1 MKEILL
7 DTHTFLWWVDDS
19 PKLSIAAKE
28 IIGNM
33 DNSCRLSLVSCW
45 EMAIKCRSG
54 KLDLAIPLK
63 EYIPRHV
70 AANGFSL
77 LSISF
82 RHVIGVETMPLHHR
96 DPFDR
101 LLAAQTLAEKMLLVS
116 ADPAFDRYGVE
127 RIW

>member
-1 MKEILL
+1 VKEILL

-28 IIGNM
+28 VIGDM

-45 EMAIKCRSG
+45 EMAIKSRIG

-77 LSISF
+77 LSISCPSLF
-82 RHVIGVETMPLHHR
+82 VMSSGLKPCPCTIETPLTDCWPR
-96 DPFDR
+96 RPWPKKCSSSR
-101 LLAAQTLAEKMLLVS
+101 LTPLLT
-116 ADPAFDRYGVE
+116 DTG
-127 RIW
+127 